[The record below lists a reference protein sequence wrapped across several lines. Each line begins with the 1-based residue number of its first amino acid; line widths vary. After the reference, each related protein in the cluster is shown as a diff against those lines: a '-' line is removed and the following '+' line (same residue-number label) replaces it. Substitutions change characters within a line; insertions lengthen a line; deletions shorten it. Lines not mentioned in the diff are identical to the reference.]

1 MISFYFMVG
10 GDELLVSLSR
20 FDIAYLYSFG
30 VCIRYFFF
38 PVEYRFISIYMLV
51 VEGFSLGRTGFLV
64 EQRSI
69 YLDVVDE
76 RFCVATTI
84 PLGYKLAKNKVLV
97 RYIVTYWIYLS
108 LYILTAL

>member
-51 VEGFSLGRTGFLV
+51 VEGF
-64 EQRSI
+64 
-69 YLDVVDE
+69 
-76 RFCVATTI
+76 
-84 PLGYKLAKNKVLV
+84 PLGTSRVFDGAGSRLGWV
-97 RYIVTYWIYLS
+97 S
-108 LYILTAL
+108 